1 MRSAADAAA
10 AVSSAGFPIQLF
22 SVQCNLAA
30 AAAAVTRANCGGGS
44 GGGGGGGGGG
54 ARKVKRCDR
63 EGRYIAREA
72 VGESRGCL

>member
-22 SVQCNLAA
+22 SVQCNSAA

-44 GGGGGGGGGG
+44 GGGGGG

-63 EGRYIAREA
+63 DGRYIAREREKA
-72 VGESRGCL
+72 EAACK